1 MKLMLSKVIG
11 WLIQQ
16 KTIESSDRELYEYAL
31 YSFLVSNIPLVFL
44 VIASILLGKLL
55 EGMLIVLPFM
65 IIRKFCG
72 GYHAKHVYTC
82 FILSTGL
89 VLSSFYIVNYLN
101 CNYFIMM
108 VISGI
113 SIMFNSPIDSHNKRL
128 DKSEIKL
135 YKRITEMLI
144 VSIIVLYIILFI
156 IKCSYYAKYLAMS
169 ITLIAILQVPC
180 IVKNRVLFFE
190 QNKQKNVVSC
200 KKY

>member
-1 MKLMLSKVIG
+1 MKLMLSRVIG

-89 VLSSFYIVNYLN
+89 VLSGFYIVNYLN

-156 IKCSYYAKYLAMS
+156 IKFY
-169 ITLIAILQVPC
+169 I
-180 IVKNRVLFFE
+180 
-190 QNKQKNVVSC
+190 
-200 KKY
+200 

>member
-44 VIASILLGKLL
+44 VIASILLGKLF

-89 VLSSFYIVNYLN
+89 VLSGFYIVNYLN

>member
-89 VLSSFYIVNYLN
+89 VLSGFYIVNYLN

>member
-1 MKLMLSKVIG
+1 MKLMLSRVIG

-89 VLSSFYIVNYLN
+89 VLSGFYIVNYLN

>member
-1 MKLMLSKVIG
+1 MLSRVIG

-89 VLSSFYIVNYLN
+89 VLSGFYIVNYLN

>member
-31 YSFLVSNIPLVFL
+31 CSFLVSNIPLVFL

-89 VLSSFYIVNYLN
+89 VLSGFYIVNYLN

>member
-89 VLSSFYIVNYLN
+89 VLSGFYIVNYLN

-108 VISGI
+108 VISGV
-113 SIMFNSPIDSHNKRL
+113 SIMFNSPIDSQNKRL

-180 IVKNRVLFFE
+180 IVKNRMLVFE

>member
-89 VLSSFYIVNYLN
+89 VLSGFYIVNYLN

-190 QNKQKNVVSC
+190 QNKQKNIVSC

>member
-1 MKLMLSKVIG
+1 MLSKVIG

-89 VLSSFYIVNYLN
+89 VLSGFYIVNYLN

>member
-1 MKLMLSKVIG
+1 MKLMLSRVIG

-89 VLSSFYIVNYLN
+89 VLSGFYIVNYLN

-144 VSIIVLYIILFI
+144 VSIIVLYIILFLL
-156 IKCSYYAKYLAMS
+156 KCSYYAKYLAMS

>member
-89 VLSSFYIVNYLN
+89 VLSGFYIVNYLN

-200 KKY
+200 KK